1 MIEQA
6 IPAEAVEL
14 AEQTGT
20 IATIP
25 ASIVIK
31 GAADYEAAG
40 ERLKQFS
47 AKEKEVEELRKKLK
61 APILAAGKA
70 IDAFFETPLR
80 RLASARAAYK
90 VAILG
95 FQQEQERIRQ
105 AQEAAALEEARKE
118 REKLEARAAKL
129 AEKGKTEKA
138 EAVAAAAAAVVT
150 PMLPTTTAKLSG
162 ISNRTTY
169 SAVVSDF
176 MELVRAVAAGTVPA
190 NALQVNQPFLNNQA
204 RAMKETLNYPGVK
217 AVATTGLAA

>member
-1 MIEQA
+1 MIEPG
-6 IPAEAVEL
+6 IPAEALEL
-14 AEQTGT
+14 AEQTGAL
-20 IATIP
+20 ATITT
-25 ASIVIK
+25 AITIK

-47 AKEKEVEELRKKLK
+47 AKEKEVEEFRKKLK

-70 IDAFFETPLR
+70 IDAFFDAPLK

-95 FQQEQERIRQ
+95 YQQEQERIRREAEAR
-105 AQEAAALEEARKE
+105 AQEEARKE
-118 REKLEARAAKL
+118 RERLEAKAAKL
-129 AEKGKTEKA
+129 AEKGKPEKA
-138 EAVAAAAAAVVT
+138 EAVAAAAAAVVS
-150 PMLPTTTAKLSG
+150 PILPTTTQRLSG

-169 SAVVSDF
+169 SAQVTDLLL
-176 MELVRAVAAGTVPA
+176 LVQAIAAGSVPLNAVIA
-190 NALQVNQPFLNNQA
+190 NTPFLNNQA